1 MLRASYNQNKNY
13 KSMSTCNIYDS
24 LGPAHKPV
32 PLLSQ
37 IHFLFSIFIHVTF
50 YIWMTQFLVIIQHW
64 IQLLMVLW
72 NLPGSEQSVL
82 YHLFIHHLSNTGGQ
96 AIALYLQFNIV
107 SASIESWKKCFGNK
121 AEVQLPSSCLSFS
134 ILTSDLSYV
143 FH

>member
-13 KSMSTCNIYDS
+13 KSMSTHNIYDR

-32 PLLSQ
+32 PLLSP

-64 IQLLMVLW
+64 I
-72 NLPGSEQSVL
+72 PGSEQSML
-82 YHLFIHHLSNTGGQ
+82 YHLFVHHLSNTGGQ
-96 AIALYLQFNIV
+96 GITLYIQFNIV

-121 AEVQLPSSCLSFS
+121 AEVQLPSSCLSFL
-134 ILTSDLSYV
+134 ILTSGLSYL